1 MIIIKIVI
9 FSQKWILFLINFRLK
24 KIITTLP
31 FSIHILFCILIP
43 KANKIITIA
52 SQISKLGA
60 SKVPEDPE
68 CMITLP
74 T

>member
-1 MIIIKIVI
+1 
-9 FSQKWILFLINFRLK
+9 
-24 KIITTLP
+24 
-31 FSIHILFCILIP
+31 LIP

-52 SQISKLGA
+52 SQILKPGA

-74 T
+74 TSVVFSVVIVAGTEESAYPFALTITLYVPV